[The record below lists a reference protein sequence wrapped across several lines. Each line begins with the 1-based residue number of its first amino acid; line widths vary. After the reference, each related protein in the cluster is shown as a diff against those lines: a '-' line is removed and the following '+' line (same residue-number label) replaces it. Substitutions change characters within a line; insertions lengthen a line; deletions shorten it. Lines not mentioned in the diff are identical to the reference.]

1 MNNSLITTKN
11 IKKSFND
18 GDLSVD
24 VLKGIELNV
33 KKNESIAIIGA
44 SGSGK
49 STLLHL
55 LGGLELP
62 DTGDVLINNK
72 SINNLS
78 NEERGYLRNKYL
90 GFIYQFHHLLPEFS
104 AKENVAMPLLIR
116 RCPKKNAFEKA
127 ESILCDVGL
136 SERIKHKPGELS
148 GGERQRTAIA
158 RALVTNPSCILADEP
173 TGNLDEKS
181 ANEVFELILNLNQ
194 NFGSSLIIVT
204 HNLEISKRTN
214 QVYEL
219 KDGMLLAQ

>member
-24 VLKGIELNV
+24 VLKGIELDV

-72 SINNLS
+72 SV
-78 NEERGYLRNKYL
+78 
-90 GFIYQFHHLLPEFS
+90 GF
-104 AKENVAMPLLIR
+104 
-116 RCPKKNAFEKA
+116 
-127 ESILCDVGL
+127 
-136 SERIKHKPGELS
+136 
-148 GGERQRTAIA
+148 
-158 RALVTNPSCILADEP
+158 
-173 TGNLDEKS
+173 
-181 ANEVFELILNLNQ
+181 
-194 NFGSSLIIVT
+194 
-204 HNLEISKRTN
+204 
-214 QVYEL
+214 
-219 KDGMLLAQ
+219 